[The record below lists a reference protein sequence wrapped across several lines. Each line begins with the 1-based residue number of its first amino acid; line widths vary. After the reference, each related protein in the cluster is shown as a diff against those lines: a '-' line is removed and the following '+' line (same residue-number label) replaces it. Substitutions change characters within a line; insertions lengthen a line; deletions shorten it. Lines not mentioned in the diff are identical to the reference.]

1 MSTTSNTLRGYQ
13 LLFVACLVNT
23 GYKIVAT
30 DSARSLPITF
40 YLTNLK
46 PNYYKATVKL
56 KGIRSWMECAS
67 TLLVKSNKLEAFSF
81 QRGICY
87 KHNVSECAN
96 LKTTASSLR
105 NDGDIPIFMRSDVV
119 TVLRNTSESK
129 PTAQNLALG
138 KVNGV
143 AINHWSNYAHLLF
156 HAQLFIIIFLKSLF
170 HVIYDSLK
178 FAKKQ
183 SVVGFQQTAG
193 CGVSESPISY
203 IVWGINYCYCRISIG
218 NNMMVVTYL
227 TKFD

>member
-1 MSTTSNTLRGYQ
+1 MSTTSNTVRGYQ

-56 KGIRSWMECAS
+56 KGIRSWIECAS

-138 KVNGV
+138 KVNCV
-143 AINHWSNYAHLLF
+143 AINHWSNYAHMLF
-156 HAQLFIIIFLKSLF
+156 HAKLFIIIFLKVFS
-170 HVIYDSLK
+170 
-178 FAKKQ
+178 
-183 SVVGFQQTAG
+183 T
-193 CGVSESPISY
+193 
-203 IVWGINYCYCRISIG
+203 
-218 NNMMVVTYL
+218 
-227 TKFD
+227 

>member
-46 PNYYKATVKL
+46 PNYCKATVKL

-96 LKTTASSLR
+96 LETTASSLR

-203 IVWGINYCYCRISIG
+203 IV
-218 NNMMVVTYL
+218 
-227 TKFD
+227 